1 MPHTITYH
9 PETQILELKLHGQIT
24 FNEIKEIYS
33 EALPFAKDKN
43 SSLFLSDY
51 REAVLCLSTF
61 EIYELPK
68 IFSETAA
75 AVGFIPFHLKRAIV
89 QSQTHNPDDY
99 QFFETVS
106 QNRGQSLARL
116 FQDIDEAKK
125 WLSQK

>member
-1 MPHTITYH
+1 MPHAITYNS
-9 PETQILELKLHGQIT
+9 ETHIIEIKLHGQIT

-33 EALPFAKDKN
+33 QALPIAKDKN

-51 REAVLCLSTF
+51 REAVLCLSAF

-68 IFSETAA
+68 IFADTATTI
-75 AVGFIPFHLKRAIV
+75 GFSPYQLKRAIV
-89 QSQTHNPDDY
+89 PSKTHSPNNY

-106 QNRGQSLARL
+106 QNRGQSYAKL

-125 WLSQK
+125 WLSEK